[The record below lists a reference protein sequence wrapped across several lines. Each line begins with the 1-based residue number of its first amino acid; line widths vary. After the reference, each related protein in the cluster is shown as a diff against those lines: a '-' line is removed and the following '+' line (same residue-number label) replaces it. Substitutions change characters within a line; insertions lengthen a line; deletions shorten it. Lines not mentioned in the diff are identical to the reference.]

1 MKKSLLALALTSLVL
16 AACSKPEN
24 KTDAATAEQHSQAA
38 SEVKHDQR
46 QAHDMTHTAENSLD
60 WSGDYQGKLPCA
72 DCEGM
77 YYLACKTYNNKKYFI
92 FFSIIQATI

>member
-16 AACSKPEN
+16 AACSKSEN

-38 SEVKHDQR
+38 SEVKHDQH

-72 DCEGM
+72 DCEAFK
-77 YYLACKTYNNKKYFI
+77 LS
-92 FFSIIQATI
+92 FS